1 MLTLTPHH
9 LVPSIE
15 SSALPSVVDALAVVP
30 EEDVWLASCKSRHT
44 REAYARDVRHFMR
57 TLAITSR
64 AQLRAIDHR
73 VVIAW
78 ERYMREVEGAQPTT
92 IRRRLAALSSLFGH
106 LVQYRVVVYNPVREV
121 KRPAIN
127 RGEGLT
133 PAFTPQQARALLDA
147 PDPTTLKGLRDR
159 AILSIGF
166 QVGLRRSEIVRLKV
180 RDLQTNRGY
189 DALRMT
195 RKGGKRDLIAI
206 HPETAHRIRSY
217 LDAPGH
223 GKDLEGPLVRSLH
236 PNGQAQ
242 SVRRHLDSQRID
254 WILHKYV
261 TQLGLGHG
269 YSAHSM
275 WATFITTALENG
287 AKLEDVQRT
296 VGHADPSTTQLYDRR
311 RFLPTKSAAL
321 MVAYERRAESE

>member
-1 MLTLTPHH
+1 MLTFTPHH
-9 LVPSIE
+9 LVPPSE

-57 TLAITSR
+57 TLSITSR

-73 VVIAW
+73 AVISW
-78 ERYMREVEGAQPTT
+78 ERYMRDVEGAQPTT

-166 QVGLRRSEIVRLKV
+166 QVGLRRSEIVRLRV

-189 DALRMT
+189 DALRVA
-195 RKGGKRDLIAI
+195 RKGGTRAIVAI
-206 HPETAHRIRSY
+206 HPETAQRLRAY
-217 LDAPGH
+217 LVAAGH
-223 GKDLEGPLVRSLH
+223 AEDREGPLFRPMNVGRYPQPL
-236 PNGQAQ
+236 
-242 SVRRHLDSQRID
+242 RRHLDPVRID
-254 WILHKYV
+254 KIVQTYV
-261 TQLGLGHG
+261 QQLGFGPG
-269 YSAHSM
+269 YAAHSM
-275 WATFITTALENG
+275 RATFITTALENG

-321 MVAYERRAESE
+321 VVVY